1 MVSTSNTFK
10 VVGRV
15 TNIEFTL
22 VKDVV
27 IVEVKSNR
35 CEDTFKVKMKN
46 MSAFDINT
54 IQSSDAIVIEGE
66 LTISENELKL
76 NGWKYITIKEDK

>member
-35 CEDTFKVKMKN
+35 CEDTFKVKMEN
-46 MSAFDINT
+46 MSMFDINT
-54 IQSSDAIVIEGE
+54 IQSSDAIAIEGE
-66 LTISENELKL
+66 LTIFENELML

>member
-10 VVGRV
+10 VVGIV

-22 VKDVV
+22 VKDVI

-46 MSAFDINT
+46 MSMFDINT
-54 IQSSDAIVIEGE
+54 IQSSDAIAIEGE
-66 LTISENELKL
+66 LTIFENELML